1 MRAKETD
8 PSDGGAMIAHLT
20 RWIRGEI
27 PLPYAFWLY
36 AVGYGTI
43 ANLVVTA
50 LALGVLAAG
59 GPGWL
64 ALAVFLTPLP
74 YNLLA
79 VVAVWRSADRYADP
93 AWARTA
99 RIAVVTWAILATLI

>member
-1 MRAKETD
+1 
-8 PSDGGAMIAHLT
+8 MIAHLT
-20 RWIRGEI
+20 RWSRGEI

-36 AVGYGTI
+36 AVSYGTI
-43 ANLVVTA
+43 INLIVTG

-59 GPGWL
+59 GPAWL

-79 VVAVWRSADRYADP
+79 VLAVWRSADRHGDAT
-93 AWARTA
+93 WANAA
-99 RIAVVTWAILATLI
+99 RVGIVTWAILATLI

>member
-1 MRAKETD
+1 
-8 PSDGGAMIAHLT
+8 MIAHLI
-20 RWIRGEI
+20 RWSRGEI

-43 ANLVVTA
+43 INLIVTG

-79 VVAVWRSADRYADP
+79 VLAVWRSADRHSDAT
-93 AWARTA
+93 WANAA
-99 RIAVVTWAILATLI
+99 RVGIVTWAILATLI

>member
-1 MRAKETD
+1 
-8 PSDGGAMIAHLT
+8 MIAHLI
-20 RWIRGEI
+20 RWSRGEI
-27 PLPYAFWLY
+27 PLPRAFWLY

-43 ANLVVTA
+43 INLIVTG

-64 ALAVFLTPLP
+64 ALVVFLAPLP

-79 VVAVWRSADRYADP
+79 VVAVWRSADRHGDE
-93 AWARTA
+93 AWAHAA
-99 RIAVVTWAILATLI
+99 RIAIVTWAILATVI